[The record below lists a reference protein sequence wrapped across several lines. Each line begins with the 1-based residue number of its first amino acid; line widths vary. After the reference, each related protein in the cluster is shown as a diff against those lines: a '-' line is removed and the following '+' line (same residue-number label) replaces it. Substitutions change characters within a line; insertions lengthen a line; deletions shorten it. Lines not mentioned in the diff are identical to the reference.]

1 MTPHVAD
8 WYVASDAMVLASDIE
23 SLSRAMLES
32 MAYGTPVV
40 VSSVFGHA
48 EAVEDGVTGFLLE
61 QSSLSGVT
69 RALRRFLRL
78 TREERGEVAVRARKW
93 VEETR
98 GSEGY
103 AQEYRRI
110 ISKLR
115 AEDVA
120 S

>member
-1 MTPHVAD
+1 M
-8 WYVASDAMVLASDIE
+8 
-23 SLSRAMLES
+23 
-32 MAYGTPVV
+32 
-40 VSSVFGHA
+40 
-48 EAVEDGVTGFLLE
+48 TGFLLE

-78 TREERGEVAVRARKW
+78 TREDRSEVADRARKW
-93 VEETR
+93 VEDTR

-103 AQEYRRI
+103 ALEYRTI